1 MNIVSVMTC
10 ALLLAFCRTGNA
22 ETTMNRDIRPELVRV
37 PSSAWTA
44 LAGKRLFFGHQSV
57 GYNIVDGLQAV
68 MKEHP
73 ALRLNITETRKIAGV
88 RGPVFA
94 HFPVGRNKDPYAK
107 CDDFKTAVAENSG
120 KMDIA
125 FFKFCYVDVVAETDV
140 SAVFKYYCDTMDS
153 LRAQYP
159 QIRFVAMT
167 VPLRTVNMSKSAR
180 MKRFLGRY
188 VWGDDDNIKRNAFNK
203 LVREKYGNG
212 GDLFDIARVGSSYPG
227 PDSAV
232 LRKMGRTYEILNPA
246 MSSDGGH
253 LNDAGAFTI
262 ASALLLHLA
271 GQ

>member
-1 MNIVSVMTC
+1 MLSVVTC
-10 ALLLAFCRTGNA
+10 ALMLTLFRTGNA
-22 ETTMNRDIRPELVRV
+22 ETNMERDIRPELVEV
-37 PSSAWTA
+37 PVSAWTT
-44 LAGKRLFFGHQSV
+44 LAGKRIFFGHQSV

-68 MKEHP
+68 MKEQP
-73 ALRLNITETRKIAGV
+73 ALRLNITETRKIADV

-107 CDDFKTAVAENSG
+107 CDDFKVAVAENSG

-140 SAVFKYYCDTMDS
+140 KGVFKYYNDTMDF

-212 GDLFDIARVGSSYPG
+212 SDLFDIARVGSSYPG
-227 PDSAV
+227 PEPAAF
-232 LRKMGRTYEILNPA
+232 RKMGRGYEILSPA
-246 MSSDGGH
+246 LSSDGGH
-253 LNDAGAFTI
+253 LNEAGAMTV